1 MVDNLVDVCCVRNK
15 CTTST
20 HEINQGSKMGSITY
34 ISLYVIEK
42 KQGIWYLQGQ

>member
-20 HEINQGSKMGSITY
+20 HEINQGSKMGSSMYTP
-34 ISLYVIEK
+34 L
-42 KQGIWYLQGQ
+42 